1 MKKTFLFIFLIIIQ
15 FGYSQLN
22 QKPKEAPY
30 YAEKLSENHYKI
42 FKISFPDNLPLIY
55 DFKDGNLLLIKKYT
69 DVNLFENDYA
79 YLEKITSS
87 KNNQLVTAF
96 IKDKKLYEAYSQKRQ
111 IEDYNEQTIEIYLIE
126 NSNKKLIKTFP
137 NIIEF
142 SKDEFFN
149 DFFTF

>member
-1 MKKTFLFIFLIIIQ
+1 MKKIFLFIFLITIQ
-15 FGYSQLN
+15 FGYSQFN

-30 YAEKLSENHYKI
+30 YSEKLSENHYKI
-42 FKISFPDNLPLIY
+42 FKISLLDNLPLIY
-55 DFKDGNLLLIKKYT
+55 DFKDGNLVLIKKYT

-96 IKDKKLYEAYSQKRQ
+96 IKDKKLYEVYSQKRV

-126 NSNKKLIKTFP
+126 NSKKNLIKTFP

-149 DFFTF
+149 YFFTF